1 MLRSGLFFLAGRN
14 LTIISNGAS
23 GDVLMSYFSDGT
35 STGKSN
41 TIILQPDL
49 SADLPNDGVLYRLG
63 NLHKQR
69 IDVDSSR
76 LLRIRKI
83 NPNANLK
90 YDMLHND
97 FRGAFDQTVT
107 AKSNGNMII
116 PWREPHEPLFLVV
129 YGNQTDFQV
138 EYVEAKQ
145 QHFEGNSNDM
155 EVYNFPR
162 RDLFYRKR
170 SGSGGKVTLC
180 TQITPERLQ
189 YLSYIVKNWGGPV
202 SAVVFVGYRGNQVEE
217 LAEVTKFW
225 DDIIGENV
233 RANLDLH
240 IVYDDKRPWY
250 STTSD
255 PKSKLGNRCLGP
267 RT

>member
-1 MLRSGLFFLAGRN
+1 MLRSGLFLLAGRN

-49 SADLPNDGVLYRLG
+49 SADLPNDGILYRLG

-202 SAVVFVGYRGNQVEE
+202 SAVVFVGYRSNQDEE
-217 LAEVTKFW
+217 LAEVTTFW
-225 DDIIGENV
+225 DDIIGEDV
-233 RANLDLH
+233 RANLDTNQQRMSLVGELFTH
-240 IVYDDKRPWY
+240 
-250 STTSD
+250 
-255 PKSKLGNRCLGP
+255 CL
-267 RT
+267 